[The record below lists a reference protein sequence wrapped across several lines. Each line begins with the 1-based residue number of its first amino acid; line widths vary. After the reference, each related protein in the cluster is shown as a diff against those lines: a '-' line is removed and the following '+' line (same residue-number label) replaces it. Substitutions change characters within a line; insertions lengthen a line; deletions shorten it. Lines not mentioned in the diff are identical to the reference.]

1 MFLFLVCAEFSV
13 LSTSLKFF
21 YNPFYFSHVVHF
33 QLPSVH
39 ACAATVTL
47 HLTIKAAHWH
57 AKASLFLPES
67 LSVYLKGPWS
77 GCSPPLWDR
86 IYLAGLHIPYNG
98 KWENDLLLSV
108 HIFIFTTVYRLNLA
122 GDTSP
127 HVTTLCFCMSFPFA
141 YLIKLQIK
149 DSSNKNNKKAIKFSS
164 RTYSIL
170 PQSGFSNIF
179 LKSCKRQRNVMVLLI
194 KISLKPCW

>member
-1 MFLFLVCAEFSV
+1 MRPGSV
-13 LSTSLKFF
+13 LCVFFFSLCWILSFIF

-39 ACAATVTL
+39 ACATTVTL

-127 HVTTLCFCMSFPFA
+127 HVTYVSACRSHLRIWLSYKWKTA
-141 YLIKLQIK
+141 QTKTT
-149 DSSNKNNKKAIKFSS
+149 KK
-164 RTYSIL
+164 
-170 PQSGFSNIF
+170 Q
-179 LKSCKRQRNVMVLLI
+179 
-194 KISLKPCW
+194 